1 MFKMKNLLLITVIT
15 LTLVSCGSKK
25 GTFLETIEL
34 YSDVPTSVDRLIDII
49 KKQGLTHFETID
61 HAKVAKDAGLRLKP
75 ETVVLFGNPN
85 MGTKLMSCNPSIGL
99 DLPLRMLFSTNYEGK
114 TTITYT
120 NPEYWTLK
128 HNIKDKK
135 CLNIIRKATIAMQ
148 ELAEIVAKK

>member
-1 MFKMKNLLLITVIT
+1 
-15 LTLVSCGSKK
+15 VSCESKK
-25 GTFLETIEL
+25 GAFLETIEID
-34 YSDVPTSVDRLIDII
+34 SDVSTSVDRLIDIV
-49 KKQGLTHFETID
+49 KKQGLIHFETID

-135 CLNIIRKATIAMQ
+135 CLNIIKKATIAMQ
-148 ELAEIVAKK
+148 ELAETVAKK